1 MRRSRKFTAFAAIL
15 SLGVS
20 GALTAQPASSSVQDM
35 SPNSTLGW
43 EVSETWPSGNSQAA
57 ITLPEEGYR
66 DAAFC
71 SEIGPGARSITV
83 PSASCDPKNYSGEVL
98 VQYNLMAPVC
108 KGRERNCIS
117 QVSAVGPD
125 GAKVLGEFLGYS
137 MPSRLFIPENP
148 TIGNPR
154 GASSGIWKLPGVKN
168 SVGTEMYE
176 VQVKMNDGLASFKNG
191 RLTNKFELQDRT
203 FTAQI
208 APSASL
214 DGGSEVSKGSLPP
227 EYKFEL
233 SAILPRSV
241 MSWYAGRV
249 SGAEVKYQ
257 KIDAT
262 YNRITIS
269 GEPTTVP
276 LFAPRISRSE
286 ATPELLEIFH
296 FCQSSE
302 PSCIGYYVQGRGNP
316 RFVEAFRSVM
326 NDKASGSRT
335 VWAIRSQAPRFSESS
350 NPNDFF
356 ACAPRDRAAGISTTN
371 AMVFSGDIPKYKRG
385 FFSYEVAGL
394 HYEPDGATEFLGQY
408 EMSMDEQMARC
419 MFGFPR
425 TPLSATVNV
434 VNRDGTKAIAT
445 TIVGTKNGQM
455 RLSAHNFTFSKKTIQ
470 VQLNAKGH
478 VTCLRGDTV
487 RFVKGTRCPGGF
499 KKTK

>member
-1 MRRSRKFTAFAAIL
+1 MRRGKKITALAAIL

-20 GALTAQPASSSVQDM
+20 GALISQPAVSSVQDM

-43 EVSETWPSGNSQAA
+43 EVSEAWPSGNSQAA
-57 ITLPEEGYR
+57 ITLPDEGGR
-66 DAAFC
+66 DASFC
-71 SEIGPGARSITV
+71 SEIGPGARSV
-83 PSASCDPKNYSGEVL
+83 VGPPESCDPKDYDGEVL

-108 KGRERNCIS
+108 EGRGRNCIS

-125 GAKVLGEFLGYS
+125 GARVIGEFLGYS
-137 MPSRLFIPENP
+137 LPSRFFVPENR
-148 TIGNPR
+148 TIGNPL

-168 SVGTEMYE
+168 SLGTDIYE
-176 VQVKMNDGLASFKNG
+176 VQLKMNDGTASFRNG
-191 RLTNKFELQDRT
+191 QLTNKFGLQDRT

-208 APSASL
+208 APSATL
-214 DGGSEVSKGSLPP
+214 NGGAEISKGNLPP

-233 SAILPRSV
+233 SAILPRSI

-249 SGAEVKYQ
+249 SGAEVRYQ
-257 KIDAT
+257 KVDAT

-276 LFAPRISRSE
+276 VFAPRISRSE

-296 FCQSSE
+296 FCQASD

-316 RFVEAFRSVM
+316 RFVEAFRNVM
-326 NDKASGSRT
+326 KDKASGSRT

-350 NPNDFF
+350 NPNAFF
-356 ACAPRDRAAGISTTN
+356 ACAPRDRTAGISTTN
-371 AMVFSGDIPKYKRG
+371 AMVFSGDIPQYKRG
-385 FFSYEVAGL
+385 LFSYEVAGL
-394 HYEPDGATEFLGQY
+394 HYEPDGTTKFFGEY

-455 RLSAHNFTFSKKTIQ
+455 RLSAYNFTFSKKTIQ
-470 VQLNAKGH
+470 VQLRAKGH
-478 VTCLRGDTV
+478 ATCVRGDTV
-487 RFVKGTRCPGGF
+487 RYVKGTRCPGGL
-499 KKTK
+499 KKAR